1 MEDNSQGKSKTQMK
15 KEAEERQKLGEELTK
30 LSSQQ
35 LERIKLPD
43 NLRAAII
50 EARSIKSNIAGRRQR
65 QFIGTLMRDVDPEP
79 IRQALLQTDADLS
92 VGSKIV
98 VKETR
103 MWLDRLLAGNPDSME
118 AFIRVCPEL
127 ERQRLR
133 QLLRNIK
140 KEKTAGKSFDS
151 LKTLEQ
157 LIMKSMNDK
166 SKTQDGF

>member
-1 MEDNSQGKSKTQMK
+1 MENDIQDKSKTQIK
-15 KEAEERQKLGEELTK
+15 KEAEELQKLGEELTK

-35 LERIKLPD
+35 LKRMELPD
-43 NLRAAII
+43 ALRDALL

-65 QFIGTLMRDVDPEP
+65 QFIGVLMRDVDPEP
-79 IRQALLQTDADLS
+79 IRQALLQTDADLPIES
-92 VGSKIV
+92 EI

-103 MWLDRLLAGNPDSME
+103 MWRDRLLTGDPAYME
-118 AFIRVCPEL
+118 EFICTCPGL

-140 KEKTAGKSFDS
+140 KEKTSGKSSKS
-151 LKTLEQ
+151 LKALDQ

-166 SKTQDGF
+166 